1 MKKIEAIVRPAKID
15 AVKSALNM
23 VGITGMTITEVVGCG
38 HQKGH
43 VERYRGS
50 EYVVNLLPKVKFE
63 LIIKDE
69 DVEKV
74 TDAIIESSQTGEIGD
89 GKIFIYDVGD
99 VIRVRTGEHG
109 ESVI

>member
-1 MKKIEAIVRPAKID
+1 MKKIEAIIRPAKVD

-63 LIIKDE
+63 MVVKDQ

-74 TDAIIESSQTGEIGD
+74 AEAIIESSRTGEIGD
-89 GKIFIYDVGD
+89 GKIFVYDIGD
-99 VIRVRTGEHG
+99 VIRVRTGERG

>member
-15 AVKSALNM
+15 AVKSALNLA
-23 VGITGMTITEVVGCG
+23 GITGMTITEVVGCG

-43 VERYRGS
+43 VEHYRGS

-63 LIIKDE
+63 LVVKDQ
-69 DVEKV
+69 DVKTA
-74 TDAIIESSQTGEIGD
+74 TDAIIEASQTGEIGD
-89 GKIFIYDVGD
+89 GKIFIYDIGD